1 MKAVFLLLP
10 ALVMSAPAHA
20 LSIVSLHGGMTVP
33 ISPSSVDTALVV
45 GSVLALAAAIGFRLF
60 RH

>member
-10 ALVMSAPAHA
+10 ALVVSAPAYA
-20 LSIVSLHGGMTVP
+20 LSIVSLHGGMTAP
-33 ISPSSVDTALVV
+33 FSASSVDMGIVV
-45 GSVLALAAAIGFRLF
+45 GCVLALAAAIGFRVI